1 MNEHVLFCSDLVSRN
16 ETQITRLQ
24 GWCVGS
30 VRIRGLTLQTA
41 ESEFEPLV
49 YGLKRDDVENAYPGY
64 ARARVSGF
72 KLLGKIDVPQTHPGA
87 LCVETENGM
96 GKENHVLSVNLDTR
110 DVQTVELNEETRARG
125 AKIDNSIGTLSSPA
139 LETRLKDSLGERRG
153 IRLRLDVINK
163 CNLRCIMCH
172 FSDEAIFKRP
182 TKQLTT
188 EEFKALFDEIGHD
201 VSDVIL
207 SCGDEPLLSHFLP
220 EILYYLAEKHPEVA
234 IEFCT
239 NAMLMR
245 AAIRKTIIETRVAR
259 IVFSIDAVTKKLL
272 ETIRVGCR
280 YERVIGNILALRD
293 LRQQLGVPFP
303 AFLFNFV
310 LMDRNIHEAVAFL
323 HLASELGAESVDL
336 RHMVPIKTYFDPAD
350 LLDAKPAKYNYY
362 REQIARE
369 AKKLGLKYFL
379 PAPFQTDESWIPPEK
394 MDVDLAE
401 FRRVT
406 ADLAGTHLPN
416 MARRSMGASKPAE
429 FSPAAEFGV
438 TFCPRP
444 FSEIVIRDQEE
455 VLPCPWHGRPLG
467 YLRDGK
473 SLMDIFFSENFARL
487 RRNMLRP
494 EGDPNCAHCPIKS
507 GHLPTAP
514 NE

>member
-1 MNEHVLFCSDLVSRN
+1 MLFCSDLASRD

-24 GWCVGS
+24 GWCIGS

-41 ESEFEPLV
+41 ASDFEPLV
-49 YGLKRDDVENAYPGY
+49 YGLKRDDVEDAYPGY

-72 KLLGKIDVPQTHPGA
+72 KLLGKIEVSEAQPDA
-87 LCVETENGM
+87 LCVEIENGN
-96 GKENHVLSVNLDTR
+96 GKENHVVFVNLDTR
-110 DVQTVELNEETRARG
+110 DVQTFELNEETRARG
-125 AKIDNSIGTLSSPA
+125 TKIDNSIRTPTSLA

-153 IRLRLDVINK
+153 ITLRLDLINK

-172 FSDEAIFKRP
+172 FSDDAIFKRP

-188 EEFKALFDEIGHD
+188 EEFKALFDEIGND

-207 SCGDEPLLSHFLP
+207 SCGDEPLMSKFLP
-220 EILYYLAEKHPEVA
+220 DILYYLAEKHPEVA

-245 AAIRKTIIETRVAR
+245 APIRKVIMETHVAR
-259 IVFSIDAVTKKLL
+259 IVFSIDAVSKKLL
-272 ETIRVGCR
+272 ESIRVGCR
-280 YERVIGNILALRD
+280 YEQVIGNILALRD
-293 LRQQLGVPFP
+293 LKEQLGVPFP

-310 LMDRNIHEAVAFL
+310 LMDRNIHEATAFL
-323 HLASELGAESVDL
+323 HLAKELGAKSVDL
-336 RHMVPIKTYFDPAD
+336 RLMVPIRTYFDPAD

-369 AKKLGLKYFL
+369 AQKLGLKYFL
-379 PAPFQTDESWIPPEK
+379 PSAFKTDERWTPSK
-394 MDVDLAE
+394 KVNVDLAE
-401 FRRVT
+401 FRRGT
-406 ADLAGTHLPN
+406 ADPAGTHLPK
-416 MARRSMGASKPAE
+416 MTRVATGGSEPSG
-429 FSPAAEFGV
+429 FSAAAEFGV
-438 TFCPRP
+438 TFCARP

-473 SLMDIFFSENFARL
+473 SLTDIFFGEKFARL

-494 EGDPNCAHCPIKS
+494 GGDPNCAHCPIKS
-507 GHLPTAP
+507 GHLPTAA
-514 NE
+514 NN